1 MSTFKDGDKKP
12 ENSGRK
18 PGTPNKRTLAI
29 REYAA
34 SKGASPAQFLIDVLV
49 GDGESV
55 GKEVITFEDK
65 QWAVELLMPYLEAK
79 RKPVD
84 SKGDDSESLVSLF
97 LGQLNDRV

>member
-1 MSTFKDGDKKP
+1 MAFEKGQEKIG
-12 ENSGRK
+12 GREK
-18 PGTPNKRTLAI
+18 GVPNKRTLAI

-34 SKGASPAQFLIDVLV
+34 SRGASPAQFLIDVLV

-55 GKEVITFEDK
+55 GKEIITFDDK
-65 QWAVELLMPYLEAK
+65 KWAVELLMPYLEAK

-97 LGQLNDRV
+97 LGQLNDRG